1 MQIEIYAPNQGQ
13 PLPPVEW
20 NFAEVKQW
28 VQDGLEAYK
37 GRVYT
42 DDTIALAKKDRATL
56 NKLAEAIDTKR
67 KEMKAKYLEP
77 YEEFEGQTKEL
88 KAMIKD
94 QVAEIDAQVKAHE
107 KFKKA
112 AKLEGIKIELYGP
125 MIGKLADLVP
135 YEKLHDPKWLNVST
149 SISTISTELGGKID
163 RIISG
168 LETIDKLD
176 YPADVKE
183 VTRVAFLRNFRLD
196 EAIAETEAAM
206 KCREAQGRLKETTA
220 DGPRIIDASDPDA
233 FKKARPGDIVRFGG
247 PGCVSGASESTQP
260 EGDRYTPPNDKNP
273 LQGQTEAQ
281 ETEEVIHTEPQEEVH
296 TIELDFRVWVTRQ
309 QMAALKEFLNSNGI
323 KFGRVPKESEA

>member
-42 DDTIALAKKDRATL
+42 EDTIAQAKKDRATL
-56 NKLAEAIDTKR
+56 NKLAEAIDSKR

-77 YEEFEGQTKEL
+77 YEQFDRDTKEL

-94 QVAEIDAQVKAHE
+94 QSAEIDAQVKTYE
-107 KFKKA
+107 KVKKDE
-112 AKLEGIKIELYGP
+112 KLEQIKAELYVP
-125 MIGKLADLVP
+125 MIGKLAELVP

-149 SISTISTELGGKID
+149 SMSTISTELGGKID

-176 YPADVKE
+176 YPEDVKE

-206 KCREAQGRLKETTA
+206 KCREAQGRFQA
-220 DGPRIIDASDPDA
+220 
-233 FKKARPGDIVRFGG
+233 
-247 PGCVSGASESTQP
+247 ASESTQP
-260 EGDRYTPPNDKNP
+260 EGDRYTPPNGENP
-273 LQGQTEAQ
+273 LQGQAESQ
-281 ETEEVIHTEPQEEVH
+281 ETDKAIHTEPEKEVH

-309 QMAALKEFLNSNGI
+309 QMAALKEFLSSNGI

>member
-13 PLPPVEW
+13 TLPPVEW

-56 NKLAEAIDTKR
+56 NKLAEAIDSKR

-77 YEEFEGQTKEL
+77 YEQFDRDTKEL

-94 QVAEIDAQVKAHE
+94 QAAEIDAQVKSYE

-112 AKLEGIKIELYGP
+112 AKLEGIKVELYGP

-149 SISTISTELGGKID
+149 SKSTISTELGGKID

-176 YPADVKE
+176 YPEDVKE

-206 KCREAQGRLKETTA
+206 KCREAQGRLQA
-220 DGPRIIDASDPDA
+220 
-233 FKKARPGDIVRFGG
+233 
-247 PGCVSGASESTQP
+247 ASESTQP
-260 EGDRYTPPNDKNP
+260 EGERYTPPNDENP
-273 LQGQTEAQ
+273 LHGQAEAQ
-281 ETEEVIHTEPQEEVH
+281 EADKTIHTEPQEEVH

>member
-20 NFAEVKQW
+20 NFQEVKQW
-28 VQDGLEAYK
+28 VQDGLKAYE

-42 DDTIALAKKDRATL
+42 EDTIAQAKKDRATL

-77 YEEFEGQTKEL
+77 YEAFDRDTKEL

-94 QVAEIDAQVKAHE
+94 QVAEIDAQVKAQE
-107 KFKKA
+107 KFKKDE
-112 AKLEGIKIELYGP
+112 KLEKIKAELYVP
-125 MIGKLADLVP
+125 MIGKLAELVP

-149 SISTISTELGGKID
+149 SMSTISTELGGKID

-168 LETIDKLD
+168 LDAIVKLD

-183 VTRVAFLRNFRLD
+183 VTRVSFLRNFRLD
-196 EAIAETEAAM
+196 EAIAETEEAM
-206 KCREAQGRLKETTA
+206 KCREAQGRLREA
-220 DGPRIIDASDPDA
+220 EEEPRVIYASDPDA
-233 FKKARPGDIVRFGG
+233 FKNAKPGDIIRFGG
-247 PGCVSGASESTQP
+247 PGCVSAASESTQADV
-260 EGDRYTPPNDKNP
+260 DRYTPPNAEKP
-273 LQGQTEAQ
+273 LQGQAESQ
-281 ETEEVIHTEPQEEVH
+281 ETDKMIHTESEGEVH
-296 TIELDFRVWVTRQ
+296 TIEIDFRVWVTRQ

>member
-13 PLPPVEW
+13 ALPPVEW

-56 NKLAEAIDTKR
+56 NKLAEAIDSKR

-77 YEEFEGQTKEL
+77 YEQFDRDTKEL

-94 QVAEIDAQVKAHE
+94 QAAEIDAQVKSYE

-125 MIGKLADLVP
+125 MIGKLAELVP

-149 SISTISTELGGKID
+149 SMSTISTELGGKID

-176 YPADVKE
+176 YPADMKE
-183 VTRVAFLRNFRLD
+183 ITRISFLKNFRLD

-206 KCREAQGRLKETTA
+206 KCREAQGRLQA
-220 DGPRIIDASDPDA
+220 
-233 FKKARPGDIVRFGG
+233 
-247 PGCVSGASESTQP
+247 ASESTQP
-260 EGDRYTPPNDKNP
+260 EGERYTPPNDENP
-273 LQGQTEAQ
+273 NQGQAEAQ
-281 ETEEVIHTEPQEEVH
+281 EADKTIHTESEGEVH

-309 QMAALKEFLNSNGI
+309 QMAALKEFLNNNGI